1 MKVIARRSSPQ
12 SRTRWRRI
20 AITAA
25 ASPATQAYSGPAT
38 RVSACS
44 QRICVSTSI
53 SSSASP
59 AAAPGPL
66 PTALDRLQQ
75 RLSVGGPPARQ
86 PDQLGAGGRLQ
97 VHGITGLRHLQQRQ
111 RARRIDHGRQF
122 LEDAGHRRQRG
133 FIRHQQHLA
142 DSHRRF
148 PFQAFAAVGT
158 VGIGASSTTRSPGRA
173 WTAQREAGPVS
184 PCSTKS
190 TSTSPCSARNC
201 RIV

>member
-66 PTALDRLQQ
+66 PTAPDRLQQ

-133 FIRHQQHLA
+133 FIRHQQHPPTPIGGFHSKPSLLSA
-142 DSHRRF
+142 QS
-148 PFQAFAAVGT
+148 AS
-158 VGIGASSTTRSPGRA
+158 GASSTTRSPGRA